1 MSDKNKIISSIYKD
15 NYGSRKDT
23 LEEARKKDP
32 SITYEDVKN
41 WFEQNF
47 VRKTNLRGFNSFI
60 AR

>member
-41 WFEQNF
+41 WFEQKF
-47 VRKTNLRGFNSFI
+47 REKDKFKRI
-60 AR
+60 